1 MINSDCQSFFSL
13 NETFSNLRVEDV
25 FLGLKFEI
33 KSIPVKRALTKQVI
47 KHRNSQN

>member
-1 MINSDCQSFFSL
+1 MSKFFSL
-13 NETFSNLRVEDV
+13 NETFSHLRVEDM